1 MLRECVEGLNIDPDG
16 IYVDCT
22 LGGAGHSLEIAKR
35 LNRGRLFAFD
45 LDPEAIAF
53 GKEKLNNYADKVT
66 FVNCDFKRMNE
77 VLSENGIN
85 SVNGILMDLGI
96 SSPQIDTPERGFSY
110 MHDAPLDMRMDTNQS
125 FSAYDVVNGYPV
137 EKLTKIFRDY
147 GEEKN
152 AYAIARDI
160 VKRRESEALKTT
172 GELVK
177 IISAHYPA
185 FGRSGHPAKRVFQA
199 IRIEVNGEL
208 DGLDKAVTAG
218 AKTLVKGGR
227 IAVIT
232 FHSLEDRIV
241 KNAFRELEKDCICP
255 KNLPVC
261 VCGKRKEIE
270 ILTKKPITASAEELE
285 AAGRASI
292 LIPSPNVAENH
303 QYHNGMVL
311 VKNDAAV
318 LIEEKNL
325 TGEKLCQT
333 VQELAEDRSRLRTL
347 GQNAQRLAM
356 IDANERI
363 YQELMRLLREET
375 NQ

>member
-53 GKEKLNNYADKVT
+53 GKEKLNSYADKVT

-255 KNLPVC
+255 KNMPVC

-285 AAGRASI
+285 ANPRALSAKLRI
-292 LIPSPNVAENH
+292 AER
-303 QYHNGMVL
+303 V
-311 VKNDAAV
+311 
-318 LIEEKNL
+318 
-325 TGEKLCQT
+325 
-333 VQELAEDRSRLRTL
+333 
-347 GQNAQRLAM
+347 
-356 IDANERI
+356 
-363 YQELMRLLREET
+363 
-375 NQ
+375 